1 MKLIDIHSHIL
12 PYMDDGAKDMD
23 MTFEMLRIAR
33 ADGIT
38 DIIATPHYKA
48 GRFKGDAMRAGELLE
63 ELRSLMKEEN
73 IDMNLYLGNE
83 IYYRSELEEKLVSG
97 ALSTLNGS
105 GYVLVEFSPLDDFVH
120 IRNAMEDI
128 LGMGYVPVLAH
139 AERYQCMTK
148 RPEHVRELKEMGCDI
163 QVNADSVTGETG
175 FKVKWFVHKLL
186 KEYLVD
192 YIGTDAHGTDK
203 RKPAM
208 KKCAELL
215 YRKYDKAYADA
226 LLFRNAQKRLLSI
239 KNKKQEENENAEHR

>member
-1 MKLIDIHSHIL
+1 MKLIDIHSHLL
-12 PYMDDGAKDMD
+12 PYVDDGAKDMD
-23 MTFEMLRIAR
+23 MTLEMLRIAR

-48 GRFKGDAMRAGELLE
+48 GRFKGDAARTRELLE
-63 ELRSLMKEEN
+63 EIRGLMEKEK
-73 IDMNLYLGNE
+73 IDIRLYPGNE
-83 IYYRSELEEKLVSG
+83 IYYRSELEDKLESG

-105 GYVLVEFSPLDDFVH
+105 GYVLVEFSPLEDFVH
-120 IRNAMEDI
+120 IRNAMEDL
-128 LGMGYVPVLAH
+128 LGMGYVPILAH

-175 FKVKWFVHKLL
+175 LRCKWFVRKLL

-192 YIGTDAHGTDK
+192 YIGTDAHGIDK
-203 RKPAM
+203 RKPTM

-226 LLFRNAQKRLLSI
+226 LLFRNAEKRLLSI
-239 KNKKQEENENAEHR
+239 KNKLHEEKKNAEHR

>member
-23 MTFEMLRIAR
+23 MTLEMLRTAR

-63 ELRSLMKEEN
+63 EIRCLMKKEN
-73 IDMNLYLGNE
+73 IDMNLYPGNE
-83 IYYRSELEEKLVSG
+83 IYYRSELEDKLVSG

-105 GYVLVEFSPLDDFVH
+105 GYVLVEFSPLDDFIH

-148 RPEHVRELKEMGCDI
+148 YPEHVRELKEMGCDI
-163 QVNADSVTGETG
+163 QVNADSVTGEIG

-192 YIGTDAHGTDK
+192 YIGTDAHGIDK

-215 YRKYDKAYADA
+215 YRKYDKNYADA
-226 LLFRNAQKRLLSI
+226 LLFRNAEKRLLKINS
-239 KNKKQEENENAEHR
+239 K